1 MSWRIVYITDV
12 DKLSLNLNSVQIIHE
27 EQKYF
32 VSLTEIA
39 MLVIEDYKSIIT
51 VRLLIELAKQGIP
64 IIVLA
69 MNSMPIGEYFPI
81 YNNVRAPKRINEQIL
96 WTQETKNKMWT
107 EIVKGKIKNQ
117 IKTLEKL
124 GIKEKIYLLENNLK
138 QVRDGDKT
146 NVEGISARVYFKELF
161 GYDFIRFDETIE
173 NYCLN
178 FSYHIVRTIIS
189 KEIIARG
196 YIPSLGINHKS
207 QYNVFNFADDL
218 IEVFR
223 PIVDYYVYLIL
234 MEMID
239 DEPCELNKKIKTKL
253 IDVVN
258 NKIIYKNKN
267 FTILNSIPQYI
278 NDVISFISIG
288 KNELD
293 IPYLI
298 DE

>member
-96 WTQETKNKMWT
+96 WTQETKNKLWA

-124 GIKEKIYLLENNLK
+124 GIKEKIY
-138 QVRDGDKT
+138 
-146 NVEGISARVYFKELF
+146 
-161 GYDFIRFDETIE
+161 
-173 NYCLN
+173 
-178 FSYHIVRTIIS
+178 
-189 KEIIARG
+189 
-196 YIPSLGINHKS
+196 
-207 QYNVFNFADDL
+207 
-218 IEVFR
+218 
-223 PIVDYYVYLIL
+223 
-234 MEMID
+234 
-239 DEPCELNKKIKTKL
+239 
-253 IDVVN
+253 
-258 NKIIYKNKN
+258 
-267 FTILNSIPQYI
+267 
-278 NDVISFISIG
+278 
-288 KNELD
+288 
-293 IPYLI
+293 
-298 DE
+298 